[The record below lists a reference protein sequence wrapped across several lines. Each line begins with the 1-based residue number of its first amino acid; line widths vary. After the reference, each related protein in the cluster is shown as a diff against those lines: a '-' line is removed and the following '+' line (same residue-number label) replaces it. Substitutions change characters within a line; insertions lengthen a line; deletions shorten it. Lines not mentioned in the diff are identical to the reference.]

1 MEWQDP
7 CMNSLH
13 SMWKVEQS
21 SAPPKEQASVA
32 DNYLEGAG
40 GVDGPC
46 KGDPQL
52 VVNDTTTVNDS

>member
-1 MEWQDP
+1 
-7 CMNSLH
+7 MNSLH